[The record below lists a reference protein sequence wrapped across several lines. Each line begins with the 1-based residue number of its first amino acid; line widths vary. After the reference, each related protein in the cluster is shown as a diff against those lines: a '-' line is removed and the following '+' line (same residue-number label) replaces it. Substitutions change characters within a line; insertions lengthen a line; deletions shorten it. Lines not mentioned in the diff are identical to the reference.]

1 MNLDREL
8 PAAPDAER
16 AILGGILLDNA
27 CFSQSEG
34 LQPMHFSLD
43 SHRKIYGLMLEM
55 WQEGIPVET
64 LTVKETLHSRRLLE
78 AIGGSAYLYSLTD
91 NTRPNIEHYVKI
103 VLEKAQLRGIIIA
116 AERAILAASNQDK
129 PSDILEA
136 LNSATIAVSTDTHV
150 KDQDIFLDASKF
162 IRQYNAAIE
171 WRVDGV
177 IEVGTSGI
185 MVALPKAGKS
195 MASVGLAVSLAS
207 GAPWLDFAVR
217 RARVALVSRE
227 DYAATTANRIRR
239 YVTGTGI
246 AESDLK
252 DNLWISSRAQVKG
265 LLLDS
270 PADLRLL
277 INNLKRRQTE
287 FLILD
292 VLNVLHSKDENDN
305 SEMRQ
310 VLKCVDHIRGEV
322 GCQVL
327 VIHHARKQWE
337 EGMTLSEAARG
348 SSAIGGF
355 AEFLIGIRLVD
366 EELQVRQMKFETKAA
381 EAQKPIYW
389 KITDQPS
396 QNGVVLERTQWTPTK
411 GTNKPPRM

>member
-1 MNLDREL
+1 MSL
-8 PAAPDAER
+8 PCSLESER
-16 AILGGILLDNA
+16 AVLGAVLLTGNLPEEITA
-27 CFSQSEG
+27 A
-34 LQPMHFSLD
+34 HFSLD
-43 SHRKIYGLMLEM
+43 SNRLIYRALSELHEDGIGVDSGVLAEHLGSRKQLAAVG
-55 WQEGIPVET
+55 GI
-64 LTVKETLHSRRLLE
+64 
-78 AIGGSAYLYSLTD
+78 AYIASLTD
-91 NTRPNIEHYVKI
+91 SAAIQVESHCRII
-103 VLEKAQLRGIIIA
+103 REKAQLRGIVSA
-116 AERAILAASNQDK
+116 AQRAIDRAEAQNEK
-129 PSDILEA
+129 PNDILADFE
-136 LNSATIAVSTDTHV
+136 SASVAIASDAHV
-150 KDQDIFLDASKF
+150 KERDIFLDVSKF
-162 IRQYNAAIE
+162 VRQYQTEIE

-195 MASVGLAVSLAS
+195 MAAVGLAVSLAS

-227 DYAATTANRIRR
+227 DYAATTAHRIRR

-270 PADLRLL
+270 PADLRML

-327 VIHHARKQWE
+327 VIHHAKKQWD
-337 EGMTLSEAARG
+337 EGQTLSEAARG

-366 EELQVRQMKFETKAA
+366 EETQTRQMKFETKAA
-381 EAQKPIYW
+381 EPQRPIYW
-389 KITDQPS
+389 KITDQNS
-396 QNGVVLERTQWTPTK
+396 QGGIVLERTEWTPTK
-411 GTNKPPRM
+411 GSKRQMSM